1 MINKGIIYYDQFH
14 LWVDNLHDYSEK
26 YRKPGFS
33 QKVIAWNHQYVL
45 CIICMYRFFS
55 IFMFEKAVSQNH
67 QNVSNILYLHSSSV
81 ASPLWENIVVKSN
94 IYIISMQQV
103 LGVINIINEKNFP
116 KNKTF
121 TSPMR
126 KFPNKNNVCIT
137 NEKKLSEIKRLHPQW
152 ENFLKKNKVC
162 ITNEAAESSRR
173 RKMKSS
179 NS

>member
-1 MINKGIIYYDQFH
+1 MNVYDQFH

-45 CIICMYRFFS
+45 CNICMYQIFS
-55 IFMFEKAVSQNH
+55 IFMFEKAISQNH
-67 QNVSNILYLHSSSV
+67 QYVSNILYLHSSSV

-94 IYIISMQQV
+94 IYIISMQQF
-103 LGVINIINEKNFP
+103 LNVINIINEKNFP
-116 KNKTF
+116 KKKTF

-137 NEKKLSEIKRLHPQW
+137 NETKL
-152 ENFLKKNKVC
+152 F
-162 ITNEAAESSRR
+162 
-173 RKMKSS
+173 
-179 NS
+179 

>member
-1 MINKGIIYYDQFH
+1 MNVYDQFH

-45 CIICMYRFFS
+45 CNICMYWFFS
-55 IFMFEKAVSQNH
+55 IFMFEKAISQNH
-67 QNVSNILYLHSSSV
+67 RYVPNILDLHSSSV

-94 IYIISMQQV
+94 IYIISMQQF
-103 LGVINIINEKNFP
+103 LNVINIINE
-116 KNKTF
+116 KTF

-137 NEKKLSEIKRLHPQW
+137 NEKTVTSPIRKFPD
-152 ENFLKKNKVC
+152 KNKVC

-179 NS
+179 NSQWRRLSQSLIMS